1 MTSHKARLETYKS
14 DDEVK
19 FGEDSILIN
28 NESGDIGI
36 WQATKKGLQTQSEK
50 KCKECREK
58 PVVVGY
64 N

>member
-1 MTSHKARLETYKS
+1 MTSHKTRLETYKS

-36 WQATKKGLQTQSEK
+36 W
-50 KCKECREK
+50 
-58 PVVVGY
+58 
-64 N
+64 

>member
-36 WQATKKGLQTQSEK
+36 W
-50 KCKECREK
+50 
-58 PVVVGY
+58 
-64 N
+64 